1 MPTENTTLAS
11 NATRLQLLKGGGSK
25 RNISEAVQKPLS
37 AGQGIFNCYPNV
49 DTLTGDNVGTKIVL
63 EARTIISQSQTARG
77 PGESVTTGAN
87 IAIFRF
93 IAPSE
98 ITETVSHTWESYESL
113 ASKIAEKWA
122 AAAKGLEQAVG
133 VVEGLKNQL
142 NAAAAANSKDKLL
155 SWAQAAQQGNVEQQR
170 VDMPLVYKDSEK
182 RRYELTFQL
191 ACYKDSLKEI
201 VAPVK
206 ALETLSC
213 ASLPNGPSITGI
225 TPPCIFTITT
235 EPQSGLIYVKNAAL
249 LTVQPTYR
257 GPFNNGLPSSCELH
271 LTLQEIDPLWDT
283 VFVSE
288 GKSKV
293 LVSETSEHKAY
304 ASKLGE

>member
-1 MPTENTTLAS
+1 MATENTTLES
-11 NATRLQLLKGGGSK
+11 NAARLQLLKGGGSK
-25 RNISEAVQKPLS
+25 RNISKAVQEPLS
-37 AGQGIFNCYPNV
+37 AGQGIFNCYPNI
-49 DTLTGDNVGTKIVL
+49 DTLTGDDVGTKIVL
-63 EARTIISQSQTARG
+63 EARTIVSQSQNARG

-93 IAPSE
+93 IAPNE

-113 ASKIAEKWA
+113 ASKIAEKYA
-122 AAAKGLEQAVG
+122 AAAKGLEQILGVKEGILSKFNVG
-133 VVEGLKNQL
+133 MASNWTDELKTM
-142 NAAAAANSKDKLL
+142 AI
-155 SWAQAAQQGNVEQQR
+155 AAQQGNVEQQR

-191 ACYKDSLKEI
+191 VCYVDALKEI

-213 ASLPNGPSITGI
+213 ASLPSGPSITGI

-257 GPFNNGLPSSCELH
+257 GPFYNGLPSSCELH

-293 LVSETSEHKAY
+293 LVTESSQHKAY